1 MFQSK
6 WKRMSV
12 MGLFVLATA
21 VAAAQDSTRTVG
33 LAEAVQ
39 LGVTNS
45 KQLAFSKAKL
55 AEAVAATREARERK
69 LPDASISGSY
79 MRLTH
84 ANVSMKT
91 GSDSAGGGGG
101 PKINQALYGMA
112 SVSLPLFAGGKIRYG
127 IESARYLEKA
137 MELDAAQDRQEVILN
152 CTAAY
157 INLYK
162 ALKTV
167 SLIEENLVQS
177 AERDKELANLEKN
190 GLLARNDLLKSQL
203 ETANYELA
211 LLDAR
216 NQAAL
221 AMVNLNLLIGFP
233 ERTKLQLDS
242 ASIIRPAD
250 LAPLE
255 NYLSAAD
262 QRNDIKALDQRRQA
276 AAGGIQVARAD
287 YYPSFAA
294 TGGYVAVDVPKF
306 LTVTNA
312 FNVGLGLKYNLSSL
326 WKTTAK
332 IEQAKAREIQLL
344 TSQAMLQDQVH
355 VAVNKAYQDF
365 LSTGK
370 KIEVYN
376 RAVDQAVEN
385 YRISRNKY
393 NNSLL
398 TLSDLLD
405 ADVLQL
411 RARIDLEMATAD
423 LTLAY
428 QTLLQQA
435 GMIQ

>member
-1 MFQSK
+1 MFRSK
-6 WKRMSV
+6 WKGMSV
-12 MGLFVLATA
+12 MGVFVLATA

-39 LGVTNS
+39 LGVANS

-91 GSDSAGGGGG
+91 GSDSAGGGG

-137 MELDAAQDRQEVILN
+137 VELDAAQDRPEVILN

-221 AMVNLNLLIGFP
+221 AMVNLNLLIGLP

-287 YYPSFAA
+287 YYPSFAV

-332 IEQAKAREIQLL
+332 IEQARARETQLL
-344 TSQAMLQDQVH
+344 ASQAMLQDQVH